1 MLLSIDVGIRNLA
14 LCLMDG
20 EKIVEWEV
28 GGIPPLADEDTY
40 VQMLNHL
47 KDRPWVLTCDTVL
60 IEKQPDRNKK
70 IKSIEDFLH
79 AYFVIHE
86 KKTIIYD
93 ARHKVP
99 DISGPGKARYRERKQ
114 ASIDRC
120 LLFIKDKNPH
130 LETFFT
136 SHKKKDDLAD
146 TVMQALSYKPVVKTV
161 EKKMIGRKPTSN
173 QIETRY
179 SKSNLMWLYKNNKHV
194 GKGLALDKRF
204 EKDLKLYYSSLEEFL
219 GEFTQ

>member
-14 LCLMDG
+14 MCLMDG
-20 EKIVEWEV
+20 EQIKEWEV

-47 KDRPWVLTCDTVL
+47 KARPWVLTCDTVL

-99 DISGPGKARYRERKQ
+99 DISGPGRAKYVERKQ
-114 ASIDRC
+114 ASIGRC
-120 LLFIKDKNPH
+120 LAFIKEKNPD
-130 LETFFT
+130 LVDFFMK
-136 SHKKKDDLAD
+136 HKKKDDLAD
-146 TVMQALSYKPVVKTV
+146 TVMQALSYKPPKPKA
-161 EKKMIGRKPTSN
+161 EKKKIVARKPTSH
-173 QIETRY
+173 QMETRY
-179 SKSNLMWLYKNNKHV
+179 SKSNLIWIYKNKPD
-194 GKGLALDKRF
+194 DKRF
-204 EKDLKLYYSSLEEFL
+204 EKDLKLYYSSLDEFL
-219 GEFTQ
+219 DEFSIK